1 MLLAMCY
8 LQEVH
13 KEGVVHFDLKGHN
26 ILLEKL
32 PGAKEEEFWQPSTDR
47 PPFRVVL
54 ADFGDSC
61 DFRLSDDQLTTRYPI
76 FYQDMQ

>member
-1 MLLAMCY
+1 MCC

-32 PGAKEEEFWQPSTDR
+32 PGAKEEEFWQPSTDE

-61 DFRLSDDQLTTRYPI
+61 DFSLCNEQLTTR
-76 FYQDMQ
+76 